1 MGKGV
6 EVRVFVNILGREG
19 EKMIDLEDGADS
31 CSVIERVELFP
42 DAVIVKRNGKVIPLD
57 EPLSEGDRLT
67 LILVA
72 SGG

>member
-1 MGKGV
+1 MV
-6 EVRVFVNILGREG
+6 DV
-19 EKMIDLEDGADS
+19 EDGADS
-31 CSVIERVELFP
+31 SSVIESVELFP
-42 DAVIVKRNGKVIPLD
+42 DAVIVKRNGEVIPLD